1 MKFMLSLPI
10 KLGLTLA
17 FLAGINSTPVH
28 AQEAPQSVFSG
39 NFLME
44 MLPAGQI
51 VGDGLT
57 PVTLYVTALDN
68 AGVPLETSRLKMT
81 PSEGKVSDLENRGDG
96 LIQMQF
102 TPPRVR
108 SAQEIVLRLKG
119 KIGSAPLNQA
129 WSIQVVP
136 PLGSGMQ
143 ASLNPP
149 QVVLGQ
155 DRTASLSFSL
165 SESSDHAGQP
175 DLQIRST
182 AGTLSNTTYLG
193 NGRFTALY
201 TPPDVVYPHTALITV
216 SDKRAPT
223 ETYGYLSVPLVGKT
237 DFPRRNLP
245 PNASVIL
252 RIAGRE
258 FGPYSTD
265 GNGSVSVPVIVPPGI
280 AKGTQ
285 IVVSNG
291 RTQETSIDLKVPAT
305 RRVSLMPVHDGIPGD
320 GVNSI
325 TLRAVVI
332 EPTGAADPTA
342 SVRFSASSGEVG
354 AARHEGNGIY
364 AATYK
369 PPTTL

>member
-1 MKFMLSLPI
+1 MIFKQSFSV
-10 KLGLTLA
+10 KLGLVAA
-17 FLAGINSTPVH
+17 FIAGICNTPVQ
-28 AQEAPQSVFSG
+28 AQDASEAVFPG

-51 VGDGLT
+51 VGDGIT

-68 AGVPLETSRLKMT
+68 TGAPLVTSRLKMT
-81 PSEGKVSDLENRGDG
+81 ASLGDVDGLENRGDG
-96 LIQMQF
+96 LIQMEY
-102 TPPRVR
+102 TPPSVR
-108 SAQEIVLRLKG
+108 SNQEVVLRLKG
-119 KIGSAPLNQA
+119 KIGSATLNQA

-136 PLGSGMQ
+136 ALNSGMNT
-143 ASLNPP
+143 ALNPT

-155 DRTASLSFSL
+155 DLTASLSFNL
-165 SESSDHAGQP
+165 SNPSDDVGKP
-175 DLQIRST
+175 DLQMRST
-182 AGTLSNTTYLG
+182 AGSISNTTYLG

-223 ETYGYLSVPLVGKT
+223 DTYGYLAVPLVGKT

-258 FGPYSTD
+258 FGPYSAD
-265 GNGSVSVPVIVPPGI
+265 GSGSVSIPVIVPPGI

-285 IVVSNG
+285 IVVANG

-305 RRVSLMPVHDGIPGD
+305 RRIALMPVHNGIPGD

-332 EPTGAADPTA
+332 EQIGRAH
-342 SVRFSASSGEVG
+342 V
-354 AARHEGNGIY
+354 
-364 AATYK
+364 
-369 PPTTL
+369 